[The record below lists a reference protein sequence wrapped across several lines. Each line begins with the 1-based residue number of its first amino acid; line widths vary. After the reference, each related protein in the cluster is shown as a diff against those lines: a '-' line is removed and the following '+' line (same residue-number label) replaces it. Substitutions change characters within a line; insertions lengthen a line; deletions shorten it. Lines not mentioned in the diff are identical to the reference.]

1 MMKAMEYATDGER
14 WYARKLVRNLLS
26 RGLSVSVNDGEE
38 WTVNRSRKES
48 EILEALATTDT
59 DELIA
64 SDDAGARKGWFLLV
78 WGNDPEGDELIADY
92 TANELCEAVWHEVH
106 GGGDRI

>member
-1 MMKAMEYATDGER
+1 MQYATDGER

-38 WTVNRSRKES
+38 WTVVRSRKEG
-48 EILEALATTDT
+48 EVLEALATTDM

-64 SDDAGARKGWFLLV
+64 SDDAGTRLGWFQLI
-78 WGNDPEGDELIADY
+78 WGNDEDGSELIADH
-92 TANELCEAVWHEVH
+92 TSNALCETIWHEVH

>member
-1 MMKAMEYATDGER
+1 MIKAMEHATAGER

-38 WTVNRSRKES
+38 WTVVRSRKEG

-59 DELIA
+59 DQLIA
-64 SDDAGARKGWFLLV
+64 SDDAGERKGWFLLV
-78 WGNDPEGDELIADY
+78 WGNEEDGSCLIADHSD
-92 TANELCEAVWHEVH
+92 NQLCDTVWREVT
-106 GGGDRI
+106 GRN